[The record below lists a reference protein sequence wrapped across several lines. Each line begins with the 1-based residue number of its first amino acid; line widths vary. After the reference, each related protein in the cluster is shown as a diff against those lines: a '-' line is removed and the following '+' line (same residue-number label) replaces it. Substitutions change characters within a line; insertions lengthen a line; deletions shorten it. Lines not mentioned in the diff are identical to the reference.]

1 MIELEPPMNRASFR
15 LFPHLNNGVGKLSG
29 VLNKPATVYLGSFEI
44 RGSLW
49 KSLIGSSPISI
60 SVR

>member
-29 VLNKPATVYLGSFEI
+29 VLNKPAISRQLWDKGKFVEI
-44 RGSLW
+44 LNW
-49 KSLIGSSPISI
+49 IKNFKY
-60 SVR
+60 